1 MSSCTLLVCV
11 LVSTH
16 AQQPAWLEPV
26 QSGFGHQTAGRWVEA
41 VAAYRAAI
49 AAGLPAQH
57 QLTVASNLGLALQNT
72 GALNEALLIYD
83 KVLRVL
89 PTNADTHHNR
99 GNALYQ
105 AARPSPHAA
114 AEPIIT
120 GLVRCRLRLRPRMRS
135 SQTGPNSRPGLHWRR
150 LSPLPISSGRP
161 RGTSRR

>member
-1 MSSCTLLVCV
+1 MGATMSSCTLLVCV

-83 KVLRVL
+83 KVLAVL

-120 GLVRCRLRLRPRMRS
+120 GLVRCRLRLRPGNAIVSDRAR
-135 SQTGPNSRPGLHWRR
+135 
-150 LSPLPISSGRP
+150 
-161 RGTSRR
+161 